1 MKECSSTVFSHSR
14 KRQISFFIKVSKVLI
29 LFLCI
34 GISSAY
40 ADSSNSQDKERNLKS
55 GNSSNEL
62 LGSSRQQKE
71 ITGNVSDVNG
81 DPLPGVTVVSKGTT
95 DGTITDMDGNYT
107 LQIANESAILVYSF
121 VGMKSQEVSV
131 AGKTTINIELE
142 EETIGLEEVVSIGYG
157 VQKKSVVTGSIS
169 SVKSEDLMNQ
179 SISRAEQALQGRT
192 SGVQVIQS
200 SGAPGAGMNIRI
212 RGYGS
217 NRSSEPIY
225 IVNGTKVENLSS
237 IDPNDIE
244 SMEVLKDAA
253 SAAIYGA
260 EGANG
265 VVLVTTKSG
274 VVGKGRITYEYQ
286 HSIQAQARKIDVLNA
301 ADYKTYMT
309 EAGTLPASALSDT
322 YDTDWQDEIF
332 EPSPTK
338 KHYLSFTGGSDRGS
352 FALSA
357 SYLDQ
362 DGVVVGDKDQYKR
375 YTFMF
380 NSDYKMNDWV
390 KVGHNITFSKTSLKA
405 ISENSEYSS
414 VITSALMLDPLTPA
428 IYTSE
433 SEISSTMQTNIA
445 EGYNYL
451 KDEQGNYYGVSQ
463 YVSSTANPFVT
474 RDQTYPLSERNNL
487 FGNIFVE
494 FAPIEGLNITSRF
507 GGNVNSNRN
516 HTYNPVFYYDGN
528 TNNLSSSISESTR
541 LTTFWEWENF
551 AIYNKSFDKH
561 NATFLLGM
569 SSSENKIN
577 VLSADG
583 GPLTN
588 DSQLYDDLDY
598 LAANPSDNVGG
609 SRVLSRK
616 VSYFGRVNYDYDN
629 KYLFQ
634 FSLRRDGAGS
644 DILPVDTRWGIF
656 PAVSGGWVLS
666 NESFFPEGSIIS
678 FAKLRGSWG
687 QNGSL
692 SNLGD
697 FQYGAPLST
706 TGAYA
711 YYETSDNASLGTATA
726 PGNLSNFS
734 MKWETS
740 EQTDIGLELRAAQD
754 RITFSVDYYI
764 KKTKD
769 LLTLG
774 TPPLIAGNEATT
786 VNAGNVENSGFEFD
800 LSYRNSIRD
809 FNYSIS
815 ANLSTLHN
823 EVTYMNPNQPYLT
836 GAVINLESAT
846 RFDVGNP
853 IWYFYGY
860 KTDGIDPET
869 GNPLYINRAGETVTT
884 VGSEDKTYIGSG
896 IPTTMF
902 GLNIDLA
909 YKGFDFKAFMQ
920 GATGHDVML
929 GMVRTDRLNFNKLQ
943 VYFEDRWTPTNTDA
957 TMPFAGTESNAWHS
971 DLMIF
976 DGDYLKIKQIQL
988 GYTLPKSMISKAKMS
1003 NARIYVSVENLHTF
1017 TKYPGVDP
1025 EVGASEVNSLGIDRG
1040 MYPYTRTFLLGATI
1054 SF

>member
-1 MKECSSTVFSHSR
+1 M
-14 KRQISFFIKVSKVLI
+14 
-29 LFLCI
+29 
-34 GISSAY
+34 
-40 ADSSNSQDKERNLKS
+40 
-55 GNSSNEL
+55 
-62 LGSSRQQKE
+62 
-71 ITGNVSDVNG
+71 
-81 DPLPGVTVVSKGTT
+81 
-95 DGTITDMDGNYT
+95 
-107 LQIANESAILVYSF
+107 
-121 VGMKSQEVSV
+121 
-131 AGKTTINIELE
+131 
-142 EETIGLEEVVSIGYG
+142 
-157 VQKKSVVTGSIS
+157 
-169 SVKSEDLMNQ
+169 
-179 SISRAEQALQGRT
+179 
-192 SGVQVIQS
+192 VI
-200 SGAPGAGMNIRI
+200 I
-212 RGYGS
+212 
-217 NRSSEPIY
+217 
-225 IVNGTKVENLSS
+225 
-237 IDPNDIE
+237 
-244 SMEVLKDAA
+244 
-253 SAAIYGA
+253 
-260 EGANG
+260 
-265 VVLVTTKSG
+265 
-274 VVGKGRITYEYQ
+274 
-286 HSIQAQARKIDVLNA
+286 
-301 ADYKTYMT
+301 
-309 EAGTLPASALSDT
+309 
-322 YDTDWQDEIF
+322 
-332 EPSPTK
+332 
-338 KHYLSFTGGSDRGS
+338 
-352 FALSA
+352 
-357 SYLDQ
+357 
-362 DGVVVGDKDQYKR
+362 
-375 YTFMF
+375 
-380 NSDYKMNDWV
+380 
-390 KVGHNITFSKTSLKA
+390 ITFSKTSLKA

-528 TNNLSSSISESTR
+528 TNNLSSSVRESTR
-541 LTTFWEWENF
+541 LSTFWEWENF

-561 NATFLLGM
+561 NTTFLLGM

-577 VLSADG
+577 NLSADG

-616 VSYFGRVNYDYDN
+616 ISYFGRVNYDYDN

-666 NESFFPEGSIIS
+666 NESFFPEGSVIS

-726 PGNLSNFS
+726 PANLSNFS

-869 GNPLYINRAGETVTT
+869 GNPLYINKAGETVTT
-884 VGSEDKTYIGSG
+884 VSSEDKTYIGSG

-902 GLNIDLA
+902 GLNIDLS

-943 VYFEDRWTPTNTDA
+943 VFFDDRWTPTNTDA

-988 GYTLPKSMISKAKMS
+988 GYTFSKSMISKAKMS

-1040 MYPYTRTFLLGATI
+1040 MYPYTRTLLLGATV